1 MRPRVVTA
9 LIVVLA
15 AIGTWQFGHAA
26 WIYLKAQLA
35 QSLLQRAWARTM
47 NGEQHVKPWP
57 WADTWPVAR
66 LRAPYHGMDMIVLAG
81 ASGRTL
87 AFGPALVNDGPGDE
101 LRGTIVIGGHRDTH
115 FQFLQKLHDDD
126 ELLIEQPG
134 RPHRTYRVIETQVI
148 DSRTTSIV
156 NNPDRHQLLLVT
168 CYPFDAILPGGPL
181 RYVVTAEKLEE

>member
-87 AFGPALVNDGPGDE
+87 AFGPALVNDGIEPDGH
-101 LRGTIVIGGHRDTH
+101 GTLIISGHRDTH
-115 FQFLQKLHDDD
+115 FQFVQTLSKGD
-126 ELLIEQPG
+126 ELRIERPG
-134 RPHRTYRVIETQVI
+134 QPHRTYRVTETQVI
-148 DSRTTSIV
+148 DSRITHLVSD
-156 NNPDRHQLLLVT
+156 PDVDQLLLVT
-168 CYPFDAILPGGPL
+168 CYPFEAIMPGGPL
-181 RYVVTAEKLEE
+181 RYLVTAERLE